1 LRQSNPSTLT
11 VDGLSP
17 KLILTKPALP
27 EPEDGENKPDGDE
40 VVNAGSCFSPL
51 NRASWTNGF
60 AARTG
65 GDPQK
70 NGGDEATWFENSF
83 P

>member
-1 LRQSNPSTLT
+1 LRQSNPSILT

-17 KLILTKPALP
+17 KLILTNPALP
-27 EPEDGENKPDGDE
+27 EAEDGENKPDGDE
-40 VVNAGSCFSPL
+40 VVIDGSCFSP
-51 NRASWTNGF
+51 NRTSWTTGF